1 MAALIAS
8 IRHHFTCSSPPQHIP
23 NCSFF
28 HDHDVLTFPC
38 SSTCQHK
45 CPSPPP
51 PVETE
56 EKIKEKP
63 SLKVRKRTKEEIIKE
78 TTKENR
84 EKQPTVKSR
93 LPEID
98 EEDPSWS
105 DLSLYI
111 TALQHSLVITWTSMI
126 SPYMLAAVM
135 GGGNV
140 GKAEAIQS
148 SLFTAAISTI
158 LQYKWGSQFPV
169 MMKTS
174 DSFISTAIS
183 IAISTNN
190 KYSATLLPRQR
201 FKLSMRRIQGASI
214 IASLLQ
220 IIIGFSGATVLFASR
235 IAIVA
240 SIPLVTVTGV
250 GLYQRGFPQLKK
262 CIEIGLPAIF
272 IVIFSTQVFS
282 RFWKSENSIAR
293 RFAVTLSV
301 AFIWTIS
308 EIVTASGTFDNAS
321 QEKQANCR
329 TDRSGLIAAAPWI
342 NIQLIHP
349 FQWGNPTFEV
359 RDAFLMM
366 VASIVATIE
375 SIATF
380 SAAARHSKDVRAS
393 PPTPD
398 HSTAKKC
405 DHENSYRSKGL
416 ESALPIVPF
425 VLRNAIGFQGI
436 GTFIDA
442 VFGMGLGSIAST
454 LFLARHRDVANV
466 PFSKRLEAFTS
477 PLSNWLS
484 STSKKL
490 KLNVARILVSR
501 SNLKF
506 IHKIMAMK
514 IGSIKY
520 HITLIE
526 TVQQG
531 IPHDH
536 ITSLTGK
543 LAVILASIPLPIVA
557 VLYIVFFPYVVSTGL
572 EDINYC
578 DLNRFRPRFI
588 LGFALFAGVS
598 INNHDSAYD
607 VFSGQPLPNNSSW
620 FNDLLQVIASSPP
633 TIASVLAI
641 IFDVLMAKPS
651 IEEGK
656 KAEEPPKKPDKE
668 PKMDAVEVVQLR
680 PLADDLKSLID
691 KNHSAGSLFAKL
703 FSQKH

>member
-1 MAALIAS
+1 MEDNDACIHGCPHCQHTPS
-8 IRHHFTCSSPPQHIP
+8 FYYFSTCSSPPQHIP

-28 HDHDVLTFPC
+28 HDHDVLTLPC

-51 PVETE
+51 PVKAKEIT
-56 EKIKEKP
+56 EKP
-63 SLKVRKRTKEEIIKE
+63 PLKLRRTKEDIIKE
-78 TTKENR
+78 TTKEYR
-84 EKQPTVKSR
+84 KKQPTVKSR

-98 EEDPSWS
+98 EEDPCWS
-105 DLSLYI
+105 DPSLYI

-158 LQYKWGSQFPV
+158 LQYKWGSQLPV

-174 DSFISTAIS
+174 DAFISTAIS

-190 KYSATLLPRQR
+190 KYCATLLPRQR

-214 IASLLQ
+214 IGSLLQ
-220 IIIGFSGATVLFASR
+220 IIIGFSGAGVLFASR

-272 IVIFSTQVFS
+272 IVIFSTQLSS

-301 AFIWTIS
+301 ALIWTIS
-308 EIVTASGTFDNAS
+308 EIVTVSGKFDNVS

-329 TDRSGLIAAAPWI
+329 TDRSGLIAAAPCHPI
-342 NIQLIHP
+342 LLI
-349 FQWGNPTFEV
+349 
-359 RDAFLMM
+359 RLYFLQ
-366 VASIVATIE
+366 SDDE
-375 SIATF
+375 S
-380 SAAARHSKDVRAS
+380 
-393 PPTPD
+393 
-398 HSTAKKC
+398 
-405 DHENSYRSKGL
+405 SYRSKGL

-454 LFLARHRDVANV
+454 EHVGLLGLTKRVSPRIVLVAAIFLLV
-466 PFSKRLEAFTS
+466 FSM
-477 PLSNWLS
+477 
-484 STSKKL
+484 
-490 KLNVARILVSR
+490 I
-501 SNLKF
+501 
-506 IHKIMAMK
+506 
-514 IGSIKY
+514 
-520 HITLIE
+520 
-526 TVQQG
+526 
-531 IPHDH
+531 
-536 ITSLTGK
+536 GK

-598 INNHDSAYD
+598 INNYDSAYD

-651 IEEGK
+651 IEERKEAKEGL
-656 KAEEPPKKPDKE
+656 KKPTEVLRVDE
-668 PKMDAVEVVQLR
+668 VEVVRLR
-680 PLADDLKSLID
+680 PLADDLRSLID
-691 KNHSAGSLFAKL
+691 KNHSAGSLFGKL

>member
-1 MAALIAS
+1 MMHVSMAALIAS

-454 LFLARHRDVANV
+454 TLPPQIDLHGFN
-466 PFSKRLEAFTS
+466 
-477 PLSNWLS
+477 
-484 STSKKL
+484 
-490 KLNVARILVSR
+490 
-501 SNLKF
+501 
-506 IHKIMAMK
+506 AMK
-514 IGSIKY
+514 YRFIF
-520 HITLIE
+520 
-526 TVQQG
+526 G
-531 IPHDH
+531 IP
-536 ITSLTGK
+536 IFLFGK

-668 PKMDAVEVVQLR
+668 PKMDACSALR
-680 PLADDLKSLID
+680 LRSILY
-691 KNHSAGSLFAKL
+691 
-703 FSQKH
+703 

>member
-1 MAALIAS
+1 MEDNDACIHGCPHCQHTPS
-8 IRHHFTCSSPPQHIP
+8 FYYFSTCSSPPQHIP

-45 CPSPPP
+45 CPSPRP
-51 PVETE
+51 PVKAE
-56 EKIKEKP
+56 EITP
-63 SLKVRKRTKEEIIKE
+63 PLKVRRTKEDIIKE
-78 TTKENR
+78 TTKEYR
-84 EKQPTVKSR
+84 EKQPTVQSR

-98 EEDPSWS
+98 EEDPCWS

-158 LQYKWGSQFPV
+158 LQYKWGSQLPV

-174 DSFISTAIS
+174 DAFISTAIS

-220 IIIGFSGATVLFASR
+220 IIIGFSGAGVLFASR

-250 GLYQRGFPQLKK
+250 GLYQRGFPKLKK

-308 EIVTASGTFDNAS
+308 EIVTVSGKFDNAS
-321 QEKQANCR
+321 QEKQTNCR

-398 HSTAKKC
+398 HSTS
-405 DHENSYRSKGL
+405 DDESSYRSKGL

-454 LFLARHRDVANV
+454 EHVGLLGLTKRVSPRIVLVAAIFLLV
-466 PFSKRLEAFTS
+466 FSM
-477 PLSNWLS
+477 
-484 STSKKL
+484 
-490 KLNVARILVSR
+490 I
-501 SNLKF
+501 
-506 IHKIMAMK
+506 
-514 IGSIKY
+514 
-520 HITLIE
+520 
-526 TVQQG
+526 
-531 IPHDH
+531 
-536 ITSLTGK
+536 GK

-598 INNHDSAYD
+598 INNYDSAYD

-656 KAEEPPKKPDKE
+656 EAKETLKKPE
-668 PKMDAVEVVQLR
+668 EVLRVEVVRLR
-680 PLADDLKSLID
+680 PLADDLRSLID
-691 KNHSAGSLFAKL
+691 KNHSAGSLFGKL